1 MLKSISSIVNGINK
15 WYVKEIAT
23 LDWKLMLATPFVGKI
38 IQSYI
43 NKNKELIDMALNED
57 GLIDVDSLYEQYKNL
72 LETSGKSNIEIYG
85 VKLNKEDLDKLY
97 EFIKKE

>member
-1 MLKSISSIVNGINK
+1 MLKSINSIINGINK
-15 WYVKEIAT
+15 WYTKEIAI

-38 IQSYI
+38 IQGYI
-43 NKNKELIDMALNED
+43 NKNKDVIDMALNED
-57 GLIDVDSLYEQYKNL
+57 GLIDVDSLYEQYKHL

-85 VKLNKEDLDKLY
+85 VKLTKDDLDKLY